1 MRDWFESLDM
11 REQVFVAVGAI
22 VVVLA
27 LLYLMVWAPLDKKH
41 VQLREDVREWQYS
54 LAELRPLRLTTGSS
68 QGSSQAGS
76 TTNVVG
82 TNQTPIIIV
91 DQTLRSRGLDRYRRR
106 SQPTTSNG
114 IRVEFEDVA
123 FDELVLWLGDL
134 SQQYAMDVQAGS
146 FSMGAQASPGRI
158 NATLTLER
166 AL

>member
-1 MRDWFESLDM
+1 MRDWFESLEL
-11 REQVFVAVGAI
+11 REQYFVAVGA
-22 VVVLA
+22 VVVVIA
-27 LLYLMVWAPLDKKH
+27 LLYLLIWAPLDRSH
-41 VQLREDVREWQYS
+41 AELREDVDTWQSS
-54 LAELRPLRLTTGSS
+54 LMELRPLSAAAGSS
-68 QGSSQAGS
+68 DNSSSS
-76 TTNVVG
+76 TIVSTS
-82 TNQTPIIIV
+82 QTPIIIV

-146 FSMGAQASPGRI
+146 FSIGGQANPGRV

-166 AL
+166 SL